1 MQKGRGIYVLKRD
14 DGSEVELLFRTWT
27 FQRFC
32 ELNGDISYQQM
43 IELLT
48 GSIGIKQMA
57 DLLLCAAEYSYLK
70 AKKPFPFANIDACEW
85 IDEMGGIS
93 GAAFLSVIQVATAA
107 LIDSGAPQE
116 EKKMEG
122 R

>member
-1 MQKGRGIYVLKRD
+1 MQKGRGTYVLKRE

-32 ELNGDISYQQM
+32 ELNGNISYQQM

-70 AKKPFPFANIDACEW
+70 DKKPFPYTNIDACEW
-85 IDEMGGIS
+85 IDDLGGVS
-93 GAAFLSVIQVATAA
+93 GAAFLSVIQVATTA
-107 LIDSGAPQE
+107 LIDSGAKVE

-122 R
+122 K